1 MVVAGVSVERLL
13 ADVAAA
19 EPARVLALASPGAAE
34 GAVLALAAAKSGA
47 AGPHAAG
54 VLLTGAA
61 ADSRPLGP
69 HACKVLRARPG
80 PHATWHCCSST
91 TILNFSSISSAC
103 LQHVCLSDVYFL
115 HHL

>member
-54 VLLTGAA
+54 VLLTGVA
-61 ADSRPLGP
+61 ADSRPLGT
-69 HACKVLRARPG
+69 HACKVLRVRPPSTSSLALWLKHHCSYLHKHPWCLPATCLG
-80 PHATWHCCSST
+80 PGNC
-91 TILNFSSISSAC
+91 
-103 LQHVCLSDVYFL
+103 V
-115 HHL
+115 HL